1 MAATIKVNN
10 IVGTTGTTAPITL
23 SGDTATLGSGVT
35 HQGTFS
41 GTFSGDP
48 AQKTCKAWINLN
60 GTGTVAIR
68 DSFNVSSLTDHETGQ
83 IGVNFTTAM
92 SNANYVVGVLNSSHM
107 YDGTAACFDRTTTS
121 FKCVSSNGSAY
132 ADAAEVDAIVFG
144 D

>member
-1 MAATIKVNN
+1 MSTLKVNN
-10 IVGTTGTTAPITL
+10 IAGVSGGTSPPITL
-23 SGDTATLGSGVT
+23 SGDNATLGTGAT
-35 HQGTFS
+35 LQGTFS

-48 AQKTCKAWINLN
+48 DKKTCKAWVNFN

-92 SNANYVVGVLNSSHM
+92 SNSTYVVSVMGGAM
-107 YDGTAACFDRTTTS
+107 YGGNAACFDRSTTT
-121 FKCVSSNGSAY
+121 FKAVTSSGTAY
-132 ADAAEVDAIVFG
+132 VDSAEVDVLVFG